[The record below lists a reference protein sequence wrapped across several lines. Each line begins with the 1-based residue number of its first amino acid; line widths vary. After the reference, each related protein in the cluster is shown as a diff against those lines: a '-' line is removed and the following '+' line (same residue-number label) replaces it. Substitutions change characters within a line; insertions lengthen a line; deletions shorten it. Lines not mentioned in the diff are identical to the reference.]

1 MPRTSHTDMI
11 ISKEKQIY
19 ILRQMGKRMR
29 KKLIAY
35 LKELD
40 KKEYLEMT
48 TKEIEDVK
56 KELLI
61 QIQFFQHERMIHLIV
76 TALFAI
82 LEVLSLLICVI
93 DMSIFSSVLCG
104 LFFILLIPYIYHYY
118 LLENGV
124 QEMYKWYD
132 HISNEIKDKEVN
144 K

>member
-1 MPRTSHTDMI
+1 MI

-48 TKEIEDVK
+48 RKEAEDMK

>member
-1 MPRTSHTDMI
+1 
-11 ISKEKQIY
+11 
-19 ILRQMGKRMR
+19 MR

-35 LKELD
+35 LKELE

-48 TKEIEDVK
+48 TKETEDMK

-82 LEVLSLLICVI
+82 LEVLSMLICVI
-93 DMSIFSSVLCG
+93 DMSIFSGVLCG
-104 LFFILLIPYIYHYY
+104 LFFVLLIPYIYHYY

-132 HISNEIKDKEVN
+132 HISNESKDKEVN
-144 K
+144 N